1 MRRKSGKSEKIKV
14 LMEPSMGLLLNLH
27 LRNPKEM
34 EIAIDVGYMDTL
46 QGSVLCHILFKKTM
60 LYNKPS

>member
-1 MRRKSGKSEKIKV
+1 
-14 LMEPSMGLLLNLH
+14 MEPSMGLLLNLH